1 MNIIGLM
8 FCTMLATLD
17 REGLLKAD
25 SEVKSLGVVMAA
37 FIRLIVGIGPDFGIQ
52 GGGLDKRVLAYAKK
66 HNIELKGLFDIESKL
81 EEPKAEADM
90 LELPASDAKEGDP
103 WVWKQALAQYK
114 KKYGRPGIG
123 GDHLDITTWTSA
135 ERKKASFDK
144 KDPMN
149 KKMIDAI
156 KKGLIMQPAK
166 GMLWRGDPLKVPR
179 ILYIVAL
186 ISCPFLRDM
195 LY

>member
-1 MNIIGLM
+1 
-8 FCTMLATLD
+8 MLATLD

-25 SEVKSLGVVMAA
+25 SEVKSLGMVMAA
-37 FIRLIVGIGPDFGIQ
+37 FIRLIVNGIGPDFDIQ
-52 GGGLDKRVLAYAKK
+52 GGGLDKKVLAYAKK
-66 HNIELKGLFDIESKL
+66 HNIELKGLLDIENKL
-81 EEPKAEADM
+81 EKPKAEADM

-103 WVWKQALAQYK
+103 WNWKQALAQYK
-114 KKYGRPGIG
+114 KKHGGPDIG

-156 KKGLIMQPAK
+156 KQGLIMQPA
-166 GMLWRGDPLKVPR
+166 
-179 ILYIVAL
+179 
-186 ISCPFLRDM
+186 
-195 LY
+195 

>member
-1 MNIIGLM
+1 
-8 FCTMLATLD
+8 MLATLD

-25 SEVKSLGVVMAA
+25 SEVKSLGVVMGA
-37 FIRLIVGIGPDFGIQ
+37 FIRLIVNGIRFGIQ

-66 HNIELKGLFDIESKL
+66 HNIELKGLSDIENKL
-81 EEPKAEADM
+81 EKPKAEADM

-103 WVWKQALAQYK
+103 WGWKQALAQYK
-114 KKYGRPGIG
+114 KKHGRPGIG

-149 KKMIDAI
+149 KKMINAI
-156 KKGLIMQPAK
+156 KEGLIMQP
-166 GMLWRGDPLKVPR
+166 V
-179 ILYIVAL
+179 
-186 ISCPFLRDM
+186 
-195 LY
+195 